1 MTGTADI
8 AKLIAFGKS
17 TADLIDEMRGDRPG
31 KAIMTGFAVTMRDLA
46 KALERSHDRA
56 DQQELSA
63 GIYYEALRE
72 IWTLPEQGGCDSD
85 VGPVELWSMMVR
97 IAGKALDTNHE
108 DDAQ

>member
-46 KALERSHDRA
+46 KSL
-56 DQQELSA
+56 
-63 GIYYEALRE
+63 
-72 IWTLPEQGGCDSD
+72 
-85 VGPVELWSMMVR
+85 
-97 IAGKALDTNHE
+97 
-108 DDAQ
+108 